1 MIDIILGILCFNV
14 ILIVFKLLDKYGV
27 DNLQA
32 ISVNYI
38 TAGCLSIFLT
48 RRPYSIPEIVN
59 ADWFYYAVGVGIMF
73 ILVFNLLAK
82 ASQKIGM
89 AIPTVANKMS
99 LVIPI
104 IVAIFLF
111 NDSFSALKLFGI
123 LLALAGV
130 YFVSTV
136 GSKLSFDKKYLGLI
150 LIIFFGQGLAD
161 VLFAIAEKWFVS
173 ADDLG
178 IFFCV
183 IFSSAGLLGLC
194 MLIPK
199 LIKGSSKFQFK
210 NIFWGIGLGIPNF
223 LTLLFFFRSL
233 DSGELE
239 SSQVYPIYNIGVVV
253 LSALIGFLLF
263 KEKLSTSNW
272 FGVLLSVGAILAIAF
287 GGQ

>member
-1 MIDIILGILCFNV
+1 MVDIILGILCFNI
-14 ILIVFKLLDKYGV
+14 ILIFFKLLDKYGV

-32 ISVNYI
+32 ISVNYV

-48 RRPYSIPEIVN
+48 PRSYSISEVIHAN
-59 ADWFYYAVGVGIMF
+59 WFYYAVGVGVMF

-104 IVAIFLF
+104 IIAIFLF
-111 NDSFSALKLFGI
+111 NDSISILKSLGI

-130 YFVSTV
+130 YFVSTS
-136 GSKLSFDKKYLGLI
+136 GNKLSFDKKYLGLI

-161 VLFAIAEKWFVS
+161 VLFAIAEKWFVG

-183 IFSSAGLLGLC
+183 IFTSAGTLGLI
-194 MLIPK
+194 MLIPQ

-210 NIFWGIGLGIPNF
+210 NVLWGIGLGIPNF

-253 LSALIGFLLF
+253 LSAIIGFLIF

-272 FGVLLSVGAILAIAF
+272 IGVLLSVAAILAIAM
-287 GGQ
+287 G